1 MELTDYD
8 ILGVTQKSTFRI
20 VKNAYYELS
29 RIYHPDSSQIIIGMS
44 KEDREVAFQ
53 RIQTAYE
60 NIKKILNVEEVDLP
74 QTDIKYTLDEPVIE
88 NEELL
93 KNENKENGKEK
104 DQEKEQEKDKK
115 EEQKE
120 FNERFNRIFEKVS
133 EKQNIDNPYSVHYK
147 EPTESKRNLQ
157 DSKIILKSSSSVKK
171 SNIHEFGINF
181 IEDHSDNSCMDVRI
195 MESNASNSSNASND
209 DHEEMINKK
218 EKPDLELNNKLEE
231 LLKLREES
239 LEMTEQELN
248 FITRQRKIQKEIEES
263 KNKVEYNRNINLIK
277 S

>member
-74 QTDIKYTLDEPVIE
+74 QTDIKYTLDEPVLD

-93 KNENKENGKEK
+93 KNENKEKENGT
-104 DQEKEQEKDKK
+104 QQ
-115 EEQKE
+115 E
-120 FNERFNRIFEKVS
+120 FNERFNRIFKKVS
-133 EKQNIDNPYSVHYK
+133 EKQNIDNPYSIYYK
-147 EPTESKRNLQ
+147 EPKESKRNLQ

-171 SNIHEFGINF
+171 SNIYEFGVNF

-195 MESNASNSSNASND
+195 MENNVSKASNSSNDNY
-209 DHEEMINKK
+209 EEMINKK
-218 EKPDLELNNKLEE
+218 EKPDLELNKKLEE
-231 LLKLREES
+231 LLKLREEN
-239 LEMTEQELN
+239 LEITEEELN
-248 FITRQRKIQKEIEES
+248 YITRQKRIYKEIEES
-263 KNKVEYNRNINLIK
+263 KSKVEHNRNINLIK
-277 S
+277 

>member
-8 ILGVTQKSTFRI
+8 ILGVTQQCTFRI

-29 RIYHPDSSQIIIGMS
+29 RIYHPDSSQIIVGMS
-44 KEDREVAFQ
+44 KEDREKAFQ

-74 QTDIKYTLDEPVIE
+74 QTDIKYTVDEPVID

-93 KNENKENGKEK
+93 KNESKEK
-104 DQEKEQEKDKK
+104 NQDKNQEKGLK
-115 EEQKE
+115 QKE
-120 FNERFNRIFEKVS
+120 FNERFNRIFEKVN

-147 EPTESKRNLQ
+147 EPKESKRNLQ

-195 MESNASNSSNASND
+195 MQSKSCDVSNN
-209 DHEEMINKK
+209 ERTEMINKK
-218 EKPDLELNNKLEE
+218 EKPDLELNNKFEE

-239 LEMTEQELN
+239 LEMTEEELN
-248 FITRQRKIQKEIEES
+248 FITRQKRIQKEIEES

>member
-74 QTDIKYTLDEPVIE
+74 QTEINYTVDEPVID

-93 KNENKENGKEK
+93 KSENKKENGIETI
-104 DQEKEQEKDKK
+104 QEIENKK
-115 EEQKE
+115 QKE

-147 EPTESKRNLQ
+147 EPKESKRNLQ

-171 SNIHEFGINF
+171 SNIHEFGVNF

-195 MESNASNSSNASND
+195 MESNVSND

-231 LLKLREES
+231 LIKLREES
-239 LEMTEQELN
+239 LEMTEEELN
-248 FITRQRKIQKEIEES
+248 FIIRQRRIQKEIEES
-263 KNKVEYNRNINLIK
+263 KNKVEHNRNVNLLK
-277 S
+277 

>member
-44 KEDREVAFQ
+44 KDDREVAFQ

-74 QTDIKYTLDEPVIE
+74 QTEIKYTVDEPVID

-93 KNENKENGKEK
+93 KSKEQKNEEQKNE
-104 DQEKEQEKDKK
+104 EQEK
-115 EEQKE
+115 QKE
-120 FNERFNRIFEKVS
+120 FNERFNRIFEKVN

-171 SNIHEFGINF
+171 SNIYEFGINF
-181 IEDHSDNSCMDVRI
+181 IGDHSDNCCMDVRI
-195 MESNASNSSNASND
+195 MESNANNASNSSNDEKVN
-209 DHEEMINKK
+209 MINKK
-218 EKPDLELNNKLEE
+218 EKPDLELNNKLEK

-239 LEMTEQELN
+239 LEMTEEELN
-248 FITRQRKIQKEIEES
+248 FITRQRRIQKEIEES
-263 KNKVEYNRNINLIK
+263 KNKVEHNRNINLLK
-277 S
+277 

>member
-8 ILGVTQKSTFRI
+8 ILGVTQQSTFRM

-29 RIYHPDSSQIIIGMS
+29 RIYHPDSSQIIVGMS

-74 QTDIKYTLDEPVIE
+74 QTEIKYTLDEPVID

-93 KNENKENGKEK
+93 KNENKENKENGK
-104 DQEKEQEKDKK
+104 EKDKK

-120 FNERFNRIFEKVS
+120 FNERFNRIFEKVN

-147 EPTESKRNLQ
+147 EPKESKRNLQ

-171 SNIHEFGINF
+171 SNIHEFGVNF
-181 IEDHSDNSCMDVRI
+181 IEDHSDNFCMDVRKI
-195 MESNASNSSNASND
+195 ESNASND
-209 DHEEMINKK
+209 DHEDMINKK

-231 LLKLREES
+231 LIKLREEC
-239 LEMTEQELN
+239 LEMTEEELN
-248 FITRQRKIQKEIEES
+248 FITRQRRIQKEIEES